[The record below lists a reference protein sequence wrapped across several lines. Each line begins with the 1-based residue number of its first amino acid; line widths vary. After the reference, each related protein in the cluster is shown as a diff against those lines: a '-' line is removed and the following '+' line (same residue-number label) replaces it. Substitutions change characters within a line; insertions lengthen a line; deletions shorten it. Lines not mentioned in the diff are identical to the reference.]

1 MTIKSGVSIDA
12 QHVPN
17 ASGVIVSPATGV
29 TRLTITSATFY
40 ANVAG
45 ASINLFIVPSGGS
58 PGISNQ
64 VTSKA
69 MSINETFTAPELIG
83 QAIEAG
89 GSLQA
94 NDGGVGGTDIS
105 AVFTVTE
112 FSGDS

>member
-17 ASGVIVSPATGV
+17 ATGALISPASGV

-45 ASINLFIVPSGGS
+45 ATISLFVVPSGGS

-64 VTSKA
+64 TTSKA
-69 MSINETFTAPELIG
+69 FALNETYTAPELIG
-83 QAIEAG
+83 QSIEAG

-94 NDGGVGGTDIS
+94 NDGGVGGTGIS